1 MINKTELQPVIVTL
15 DVETHQQAA
24 SVAAE
29 QSKAEIGKQT
39 YLNILAV
46 KAVNN
51 LLKWL
56 DFSTDLQ
63 QVKSLNPIFSG
74 VLNATDLVVEGRRL
88 FCIPILPEQTEF
100 SVPPDVPENI
110 IGFVAVQFEQ
120 VLDKAKVLGYLPVT
134 DVDNLPET
142 ISLEKLQTLDNLFA
156 ILEELKW
163 QNEAEVSEIN
173 VLEILKQGINELG
186 EKIGW
191 QLLNKQTDLAYAREL
206 LTQNLEIAT
215 DNFLSKQLKIAGQY
229 FLLRVI
235 NLVKNGEIIWRFE
248 LQNVAVGALIPAGFK
263 LRLLTENGETFENN
277 EAISTYAVEN
287 IYVDV
292 ILDSA
297 EALIW
302 EIEPIPDNFSREILR
317 F

>member
-1 MINKTELQPVIVTL
+1 MTNRTELQPVIVTL
-15 DVETHQQAA
+15 DAETHQQAT

-29 QSKAEIGKQT
+29 QSNPEIGKQT

-63 QVKSLNPIFSG
+63 QVKSLNPILSG
-74 VLNATDLVVEGRRL
+74 VLNATDLVVENKRL
-88 FCIPILPEQTEF
+88 FCIPILPGKTEF
-100 SVPPDVPENI
+100 SVPPDLPENI

-120 VLDKAKVLGYLPVT
+120 VLDKAKVLGYFPVT

-142 ISLEKLQTLDNLFA
+142 IPLEKLQPLDNLFV
-156 ILEELKW
+156 ILEELKL
-163 QNEAEVSEIN
+163 QNELEVLEVN
-173 VLEILKQGINELG
+173 VLELLKQGIDELA
-186 EKIGW
+186 EQIGW
-191 QLLNKQTDLAYAREL
+191 QLLNKQTDLAFAREL
-206 LTQNLEIAT
+206 PTEELELPT

-229 FLLRVI
+229 FVLRVI
-235 NLVKNGEIIWRFE
+235 SFVRDGEIIWRFE
-248 LQNVAVGALIPAGFK
+248 LQNVAVGGLIPAGFK
-263 LRLLTENGETFENN
+263 LGLLTENAENFENN
-277 EAISTYAVEN
+277 QAISTYAVEN

-292 ILDSA
+292 IL
-297 EALIW
+297 EPGEGIIW
-302 EIEPIPDNFSREILR
+302 EIEPIPDDFCREILR